1 MMAEKVIRSVSFAGA
16 GNVAHHL
23 APAFSRAGCTIR
35 HVISRTSGSAAIL
48 ATAVNAQ
55 AATDISV
62 FDDSTDLLVI
72 AIPDNSIPE
81 FADALQKTGRFQG
94 IVVHTSGSQPLDV
107 LSKRFEKCGVLYP
120 LQSFSRYSS
129 PPVDEVPFCIEA
141 SGQETSGLLKELA
154 SRISKDVR
162 DINSDQ
168 RAVIH
173 LSAVFAS
180 NFTNHMYALAA
191 DLLKASG
198 VAPDIL
204 YPLIRE
210 TALRLCGQEPAL
222 LQTGPA
228 VRGDQS
234 TIQRHLEMLAKSP
247 EIQEMYK
254 TLSNSIAK
262 LKQQQSKI

>member
-1 MMAEKVIRSVSFAGA
+1 MMAEKIIRSVSFAGA

-23 APAFSRAGCTIR
+23 APAFSRAGCKIR
-35 HVISRTSGSAAIL
+35 HIISRTSGSAAIL
-48 ATAVNAQ
+48 AAAVNAQ
-55 AATDISV
+55 AGTDISV

-94 IVVHTSGSQPLDV
+94 VVVHTSGSQPLDV
-107 LSKRFEKCGVLYP
+107 LSKRFAKCGVFYP
-120 LQSFSRYSS
+120 LQSFSRYSN
-129 PPVDEVPFCIEA
+129 PMVDEIPVCIEA
-141 SGQETSGLLKELA
+141 SRPETAGLLKELA
-154 SRISKDVR
+154 SRISGDVR

-180 NFTNHMYALAA
+180 NFTNHMYALAT
-191 DLLKASG
+191 DLLKPTG

-210 TALRLCGQEPAL
+210 TALRLRGQDPAM

-262 LKQQQSKI
+262 LKQR